1 MPMSSDGRMKPHS
14 KWEVHK
20 RQRHA
25 HQPTHCGT
33 AGGWLQLSGP
43 RMPYLP
49 SGNLHP
55 FIRSLNKYL
64 LITCCVAGMFYNTGA
79 AVLIKTG
86 KPHQWSWYWHRI
98 PESDAVLIMDLHW
111 LWAPQPRYIPWRQT
125 EQLWL
130 STVEM
135 RKLSTQEC
143 PRHSQLFPLS
153 QLSWGNQLLLVH
165 ILTSMFMVMVSAP
178 KM

>member
-1 MPMSSDGRMKPHS
+1 MPSDSNDNNKNGVRSPGYRAGDEEAVVVMPMSSDGRMKPHS

-86 KPHQWSWYWHRI
+86 KPRQWS
-98 PESDAVLIMDLHW
+98 
-111 LWAPQPRYIPWRQT
+111 
-125 EQLWL
+125 
-130 STVEM
+130 
-135 RKLSTQEC
+135 
-143 PRHSQLFPLS
+143 
-153 QLSWGNQLLLVH
+153 
-165 ILTSMFMVMVSAP
+165 
-178 KM
+178 